1 MLKLAVF
8 DVDGTLTKVESC
20 WRFVHEKLGT
30 WEKGGKINA
39 ELYFNGVISYE
50 EWARLDASLWR
61 GLSIEKIRGIV
72 SEIPY
77 MDGVREVF
85 SFLRENNV
93 KIVLLT
99 AGLSLLAERIAEEIG
114 VDDYVANE
122 LETENGRVTGRVKV
136 RVSVSNK
143 GEVLEELMKRF
154 NAKPYECMA
163 VGDDETMIP
172 VFRKVALSIAFN
184 PCNVKVEKQ
193 AKIVVKARNLKEII
207 PYIKEFMKRKSNV

>member
-20 WRFVHEKLGT
+20 WRFVHEKLRT
-30 WEKGGKINA
+30 WEKGGKRNA
-39 ELYFNGVISYE
+39 ELYFNRVISYE

-85 SFLRENNV
+85 SFLRESNV

-99 AGLSLLAERIAEEIG
+99 AGLSLLAERIAGEIG
-114 VDDYVANE
+114 VDDYVANQ

-143 GEVLEELMKRF
+143 GEVFEELMKRF
-154 NAKPYECMA
+154 DAKPYECMA

-184 PCNVKVEKQ
+184 PCSVKVEKQ

>member
-30 WEKGGKINA
+30 WEKGGKRNA
-39 ELYFNGVISYE
+39 ELYFNRVISYE

-61 GLSIEKIRGIV
+61 GLSIEKIRGVI

-85 SFLRENNV
+85 SSLRENNV

-99 AGLSLLAERIAEEIG
+99 AGLSLLAERIAREIG

-143 GEVLEELMKRF
+143 GEVLKELMKRF
-154 NAKPYECMA
+154 DAKPYECMA

-172 VFRKVALSIAFN
+172 VFRKVDLSIALN

-207 PYIKEFMKRKSNV
+207 PHIEEFMKRKSNV

>member
-99 AGLSLLAERIAEEIG
+99 AGLSLLAERIAREIG

-143 GEVLEELMKRF
+143 GEVLKELMKRF
-154 NAKPYECMA
+154 DAKPYECMA

-184 PCNVKVEKQ
+184 PCSDKVEKQ
-193 AKIVVKARNLKEII
+193 AKIVIKARNLKEII
-207 PYIKEFMKRKSNV
+207 PHIKEFMKRKSNV

>member
-30 WEKGGKINA
+30 WEKGGKRNA

-61 GLSIEKIRGIV
+61 GLSIEKIRGII

-77 MDGVREVF
+77 MDGVREAF

-99 AGLSLLAERIAEEIG
+99 AGLSLLAERIAREIG

-122 LETENGRVTGRVKV
+122 LETENGKVTGRVKV

-154 NAKPYECMA
+154 DAKPYECMA

-184 PCNVKVEKQ
+184 PCSVEVEKQ

-207 PYIKEFMKRKSNV
+207 PHIEEFMKRKSNV

>member
-85 SFLRENNV
+85 SFLRGNNV

-143 GEVLEELMKRF
+143 GEVLKELMKRF

-172 VFRKVALSIAFN
+172 VFQKVALSIALN
-184 PCNVKVEKQ
+184 PCSDKVEKQ

-207 PYIKEFMKRKSNV
+207 PHIKEFMKRKSNV

>member
-30 WEKGGKINA
+30 WEKGGKRNA

-99 AGLSLLAERIAEEIG
+99 AGLSLLAERIAREIG

-207 PYIKEFMKRKSNV
+207 PHIEEFMKRKSNV

>member
-30 WEKGGKINA
+30 WEKGGKRNA
-39 ELYFNGVISYE
+39 ELYFNRVISYE

-61 GLSIEKIRGIV
+61 GLSIDKIRGIV

-85 SFLRENNV
+85 SFLRESNV

-99 AGLSLLAERIAEEIG
+99 AGLSLLAERIAGEIG
-114 VDDYVANE
+114 VDDYVANQ

-143 GEVLEELMKRF
+143 GEVFEELMKRF
-154 NAKPYECMA
+154 DAKPYECMA

-184 PCNVKVEKQ
+184 PCSVKVEKQ

-207 PYIKEFMKRKSNV
+207 PHIKEFMKRKSNV

>member
-30 WEKGGKINA
+30 WEKGGKRNA
-39 ELYFNGVISYE
+39 ELYFNRVISYE

-61 GLSIEKIRGIV
+61 GLSIDKIRGIV

-85 SFLRENNV
+85 SFLRESNV

-99 AGLSLLAERIAEEIG
+99 AGLSLLAERIAGEIG
-114 VDDYVANE
+114 VDDYVANQ

-143 GEVLEELMKRF
+143 GEVFEELMKRF
-154 NAKPYECMA
+154 DAKPYECMA

-184 PCNVKVEKQ
+184 PCSVKVEKQ

>member
-39 ELYFNGVISYE
+39 ELYFNRVISYE
-50 EWARLDASLWR
+50 EWARLDASLWS

-77 MDGVREVF
+77 MDGVREAF
-85 SFLRENNV
+85 SFLRGNNV

-99 AGLSLLAERIAEEIG
+99 AGLSLLAERIAREIG

-172 VFRKVALSIAFN
+172 VFRKVALSIALN

-207 PYIKEFMKRKSNV
+207 PHIKEFMKRKSNV